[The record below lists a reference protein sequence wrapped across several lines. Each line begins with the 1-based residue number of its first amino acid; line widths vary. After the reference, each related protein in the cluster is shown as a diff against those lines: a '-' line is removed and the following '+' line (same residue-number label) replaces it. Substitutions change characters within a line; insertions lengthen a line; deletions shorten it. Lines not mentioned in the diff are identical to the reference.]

1 MWDGQ
6 IRRFA
11 SQSLAARHKYMTE
24 TAIPALIGALSVPTI
39 ISMMVTNL
47 YNMADTFFVG
57 RISTQATA
65 AVGVVLPVMNIIQA
79 VGFFCGHGSGNYLSR
94 RLGAGE
100 MREAEEMAATGFSL
114 AFLLGTGIL
123 LAGLLRL
130 EALSY
135 ALGATETIVQDTQN
149 YMRIILYGAPLMT
162 SQIVVNNQLRYQG
175 SAVYAMMG
183 LVSGAVLNT
192 ALDPLFI
199 FVFGMGVAG
208 AAWATTLSQCVSFC
222 ILLFGSTRGP
232 NLRLRPRNIR
242 LNLHYLLEIV
252 NGGSP
257 SLFRNGLMSF
267 STVLLNHMA
276 GTLGGDAAIAG
287 MSVVNRVMLFANSAL
302 IGFGQG
308 FQPVCSYNY
317 GAGLHGR
324 VKDAYKFCVRYGTL
338 FLVFVAILCSAYAEA
353 IVRFFRSDPEVIAI
367 GGTALCWQM
376 ATLPLNASF
385 TLSNM
390 LLQSI
395 GKGVRATVIAS
406 ARSGI
411 FFIPSLLIL
420 TRLLGLFGVETAQ
433 PCSDICSFLLA
444 VPMTWSVWR
453 GMNDV
458 RSIMDS

>member
-1 MWDGQ
+1 MTQ
-6 IRRFA
+6 PA
-11 SQSLAARHKYMTE
+11 ALAARYKYMTE
-24 TAIPALIGALSVPTI
+24 TPIPALIGALSVPTI

-94 RLGAGE
+94 KLGAGE
-100 MREAEEMAATGFSL
+100 MREAEEMAATGFTL
-114 AFLLGTGIL
+114 AFLMGGGIL
-123 LAGLLRL
+123 LGGLLKL

-135 ALGATETIVQDTQN
+135 ALGATDTIVRDTQD
-149 YMRIILYGAPLMT
+149 YMRIILYAAPLMT

-175 SAVYAMMG
+175 SAIYAIAG
-183 LVSGAVLNT
+183 LVSGAVLNI

-199 FVFGMGVAG
+199 FIFGMGVSG

-232 NLRLRPRNIR
+232 NLHLRSRNIR
-242 LNLHYLLEIV
+242 LNAHYLLQVV

-257 SLFRNGLMSF
+257 SLFRNGLMSL
-267 STVLLNHMA
+267 STVMLNHMA

-324 VKDAYKFCVRYGTL
+324 VKDAYKFCVKYGTL
-338 FLVFVAILCSAYAEA
+338 FLVFLAIVSSAYAEA

-367 GGTALCWQM
+367 GGFALRWQM
-376 ATLPLNASF
+376 ATLPLNALF

-390 LLQSI
+390 MLQSI

-406 ARSGI
+406 ARSGL
-411 FFIPSLLIL
+411 FLIPSLLIL
-420 TRLLGLFGVETAQ
+420 ARLLGLLGVQIAQ
-433 PCSDICSFLLA
+433 PCADICAFLLT
-444 VPMTWSVWR
+444 VPLTWSVWR
-453 GMNDV
+453 GLNNA
-458 RSIMDS
+458 RSIIR

>member
-1 MWDGQ
+1 MTQ
-6 IRRFA
+6 PA
-11 SQSLAARHKYMTE
+11 ALAARHKYMTE
-24 TAIPALIGALSVPTI
+24 TPIPALIGALSVPTI

-100 MREAEEMAATGFSL
+100 MREAEEMAATGFAL
-114 AFLLGTGIL
+114 AFLMGAGIL
-123 LAGLLRL
+123 LGGLLKL

-135 ALGATETIVQDTQN
+135 VLGATDTIVQDTQS
-149 YMRIILYGAPLMT
+149 YMRIILYAAPLMT

-175 SAVYAMMG
+175 SAIYAMLG
-183 LVSGAVLNT
+183 LVSGAVLNI

-199 FVFGMGVAG
+199 FVFDMGVAG
-208 AAWATTLSQCVSFC
+208 AAWATALSQVVSFC

-232 NLRLRPRNIR
+232 NLHLRPRNVR
-242 LNLHYLLEIV
+242 LNSHYLLEVV
-252 NGGSP
+252 NGGTP
-257 SLFRNGLMSF
+257 SLSRNALLSV
-267 STVLLNHMA
+267 STVMLNHMA

-324 VKDAYKFCVRYGTL
+324 VKDAYKFCVQYGTL
-338 FLVFVAILCSAYAEA
+338 FLVFLAVVSSTCAES
-353 IVRFFRSDPEVIAI
+353 IVRFFRSDPAVIAV
-367 GGTALCWQM
+367 GSVALRWQM

-406 ARSGI
+406 ARSGL
-411 FFIPSLLIL
+411 FLIPSLLIL
-420 TRLLGLFGVETAQ
+420 ARLLGLLGVQLAQ
-433 PCSDICSFLLA
+433 PCADICAFLLA
-444 VPMTWSVWR
+444 VPLTWSVWR
-453 GMNDV
+453 GLNNA
-458 RSIMDS
+458 RSIIIR